1 MPVYEYV
8 CESCNER
15 FEIKQKFT
23 DDPLNICPRC
33 SGSIHR
39 VIQPAKIVFK
49 GSGFYVTDHGN
60 NNHNGQ
66 LKKNDSKPAAESA
79 DAKPATGESSSTT
92 NTTTTTETAKPAKPE
107 PTAAS

>member
-8 CESCNER
+8 CESCSER

-23 DDPLNICPRC
+23 DDPLSICPRC

-60 NNHNGQ
+60 NHNGQ
-66 LKKNDSKPAAESA
+66 LKKNDSKPATESA
-79 DAKPATGESSSTT
+79 DAKPTTGESSSTT
-92 NTTTTTETAKPAKPE
+92 TTTTTTETAKPAKPE